1 MKLTCEWLQI
11 KCQPKKDMICGPEV
25 ETVSK
30 NSVEAGP
37 GECPFELR
45 HSFTRE
51 RAAGDW
57 YKQLGYFCL
66 KMLQV

>member
-1 MKLTCEWLQI
+1 
-11 KCQPKKDMICGPEV
+11 MISGPEV

-45 HSFTRE
+45 HSFTTE

-57 YKQLGYFCL
+57 YKQIGYLRLNMSFKFRISNHFVL
-66 KMLQV
+66 LQF